1 MPEKSPRSLT
11 NLRVRFAVGF
21 VVLAGIL
28 FTIYTLPTD
37 QGGISE
43 SVFSSYLGWYAR
55 MTGHVL
61 ALFDPAVSVHG
72 QDVVG
77 RYNLRIVRNCDAM
90 EANILFASAVLA
102 FPGSWRKRLV
112 GVLLGIPLLVAVNVL
127 RICSLYYVG
136 IHWPSAFEVFHLEV
150 WPLILIASGVAAFLI
165 WATWA
170 EQAAPIGAGH
180 VAA

>member
-1 MPEKSPRSLT
+1 MREKSPRSLT
-11 NLRVRFAVGF
+11 NLRLRFAAGF
-21 VVLAGIL
+21 VLVAGVL
-28 FTIYTLPTD
+28 FTVYTLPTD

-43 SVFSSYLGWYAR
+43 SVFSAYLGWYAR
-55 MTGHVL
+55 LTGHVL

-77 RYNLRIVRNCDAM
+77 RYSLRIVRNCDAM

-102 FPGSWRKRLV
+102 FPGAWKKRLA
-112 GVLLGIPLLVAVNVL
+112 GVVLGIPLLVAVNVL

-150 WPLILIASGVAAFLI
+150 WPLILIACGVAAFLI
-165 WATWA
+165 WAVWA
-170 EQAAPIGAGH
+170 EQTSSVGAGD
-180 VAA
+180 AAL